1 MNQRFVRRFGLPTRL
16 RLTGASAA
24 LTVIV
29 AAALMTTALAAPDPR
44 ANVGPYNVTFLEGGT
59 GLTRPLGTDMPLLGA
74 HAPWSMAGWINPS
87 RERAETVVVAA
98 IGDAAAA
105 TCRCVLLRNGKLALG
120 LGGSTSIASDS
131 AIPAKEWTAI
141 AATYDGTTAR
151 LYVNGNEIASKA
163 VDTTAVTPAVN
174 LAPQIRDPLAHEH
187 FGGSLADFQVHEKAL
202 TPDAVRALAS
212 TRPNLDLTVFTQVG
226 SGWPWQ
232 QRAWRGLQEPQDP
245 WTLPKA
251 KTPAD
256 KPVAV
261 PPVSS
266 SALEKEDA
274 DDIWTLSNWRL
285 REEPRL
291 TDDGAHIS
299 RPGYRDD
306 SWYVA
311 TVPGTV
317 LTTLIDRGVYPD
329 PDHAL
334 NNMAIPESLA
344 RQSYWYRTQF
354 TPPVETAGRQLTLTF
369 KGINYSAD
377 VWLNGSKIGSTKGA
391 FIRGVFDVTDA
402 LKAGQPNV
410 LAVRVSPPPHPG
422 IPHEESISAGPGE
435 NGGNMAIDG
444 PTFVAA
450 EGWDWIPG
458 IRDRNTGLWQGV
470 ELKATGL
477 LRVLDPNVITT
488 LPLPRT
494 DSADVAILVPLENRH
509 PNQADATITASFE
522 GVQITKNVS
531 LAPGLTEVRL
541 DAREFPQLRIR
552 NPKLWW
558 PNGYGPQS
566 LYTLTLGVSD
576 SAVPSDTRKLR
587 FGIRHITYE
596 LSLFDHDGR
605 LRRVEVDLAGGTA
618 RGERLVDVRH
628 EAIKR
633 TANGWAASLT
643 AAGETSPAVRPVA
656 SESMSPFLTLRVNGV
671 PIAARGGNWGM
682 DDSRKRV
689 SRERLEPYFR
699 LHQAA
704 NLNIIRNWMGQNTED
719 VFYELADEYGLL
731 ILNDFWASTQDFQ
744 VEPQDPQLFLANA
757 RDVISRY
764 RYHPSIALWFGRN
777 EGVPQPI
784 LNEGLADLV
793 AQIDGTRH
801 YNGSSNMVNLGGS
814 GPYNYRP
821 PESYFTT
828 HAQGFSVEVGT
839 PSLATLESIQA
850 TVPEA
855 DRWPLSDTIAYH
867 DWHFGG
873 NGDVATFMKALA
885 DQFGEATSL
894 EDFERKAQMMNYVTY
909 RAVFEGFNS
918 RLWTRTSGRLLWMTH
933 PAWPSN
939 HWQIYSSDYDTHA
952 AYYGAKKAC
961 EPVHAQLDLPDFRL
975 TVVNTTRDKR
985 TKLSLRTRVIALN
998 NRLLEQRIDKVDAAA
1013 NAITPLPP
1021 LALARHLD
1029 KERVVLVA
1037 LTLTDAK
1044 GAVISENVYWQA
1056 KDEASHRQLNTLEAQ
1071 AIQISAKSARN
1082 ANEQVLTVTLVNH
1095 GAEPALN
1102 TKLTLVD
1109 PQGQRILPAYYSD
1122 NYLALLPGEPRTV
1135 EVRYPASAAGP
1146 ASVQLRGW
1154 NVKPTSAT
1162 ARP

>member
-1 MNQRFVRRFGLPTRL
+1 MHERIRESRPLQGWPVWVALALGLIF
-16 RLTGASAA
+16 AA
-24 LTVIV
+24 ITV
-29 AAALMTTALAAPDPR
+29 AAPPDPR
-44 ANVGPYNVTFLEGGT
+44 TNVGPYNVTFLEGGT
-59 GLTRPLGTDMPLLGA
+59 GLTRPLAPDMSLLRGRA
-74 HAPWSMAGWINPS
+74 QWSLSGWIYPS
-87 RERAETVVVAA
+87 RERAETIVVAA
-98 IGDAAAA
+98 IGDSTAA
-105 TCRCVLLRNGKLALG
+105 TCRCLQLRNGKLALR
-120 LGGSTSIASDS
+120 LGGSTELAGNFAIA
-131 AIPAKEWTAI
+131 AKEWTAI
-141 AATYDGTTAR
+141 AATYDGNLAR
-151 LYVNGNEIASKA
+151 LYVNGSEVASA
-163 VDTTAVTPAVN
+163 TAETNAVTPAMN
-174 LAPQIRDPLAHEH
+174 LAPHIRDPLAHEH
-187 FGGSLADFQVHEKAL
+187 FGGSLAEFQLYDKAL
-202 TPDAVRALAS
+202 APGEVHALA
-212 TRPNLDLTVFTQVG
+212 TTKPAFDLIVFDNVG

-232 QRAWRGLQEPQDP
+232 QRAWRGLQEPQDA

-256 KPVAV
+256 KPIAI
-261 PPVSS
+261 PPLSS
-266 SALEKEDA
+266 RALEK
-274 DDIWTLSNWRL
+274 DDLEEVWTLSNWRM

-291 TDDGAHIS
+291 ADDGAHIS
-299 RPGYRDD
+299 QPGYRDD
-306 SWYVA
+306 DWYAA

-334 NNMAIPESLA
+334 NNMFIPESLA

-354 TPPVETAGRQLTLTF
+354 TPSVETAGKELTLTF
-369 KGINYSAD
+369 KGINYSAE
-377 VWLNGSKIGSTKGA
+377 VWINGAKIGSTKGA

-402 LKAGQPNV
+402 LKPGKPNV

-422 IPHEESISAGPGE
+422 IPHEESIAAGPGE

-458 IRDRNTGLWQGV
+458 IRDRNTGLWQAV
-470 ELKATGL
+470 ELRASGL

-494 DSADVAILVPLENRH
+494 DPADVAILIPLENKH
-509 PNQADATITASFE
+509 ETQADATITASFE

-531 LAPGLTEVRL
+531 LPPGRSEVRL

-552 NPKLWW
+552 NPRLWW
-558 PNGYGPQS
+558 PNGYGPQN
-566 LYTLTLGVSD
+566 LYTLTIAVSD
-576 SAVPSDTRKLR
+576 SAAPSDTRRLR

-596 LSLFDHDGR
+596 LSLFDHEGR

-633 TANGWAASLT
+633 TSNGWAASLT
-643 AAGETSPAVRPVA
+643 PAGETSPAVHPVA
-656 SESMSPFLTLRVNGV
+656 SESMSPFLTLRVNGT

-699 LHQAA
+699 LHKAA

-719 VFYELADEYGLL
+719 VFYDLADEYGLL
-731 ILNDFWASTQDFQ
+731 ILNDFWESTQDFQ
-744 VEPQDPQLFLANA
+744 VEAQDPALFLANA

-793 AQIDGTRH
+793 AQLDGTRH
-801 YNGSSNMVNLGGS
+801 FNGSSNMVNLGGS
-814 GPYNYRP
+814 GPYNYRA

-839 PSLATLESIQA
+839 PSLATLESIKA

-855 DRWPLSDTIAYH
+855 DRWPLSDTLAYH

-885 DQFGEATSL
+885 AQFGEATSL

-909 RAVFEGFNS
+909 RAVFEGFNAQ
-918 RLWTRTSGRLLWMTH
+918 LWTRNSGRLLWMTH

-975 TVVNTTRDKR
+975 AVVNTTREKL
-985 TKLSLRTRVIALN
+985 TGLSLRTRIIALN
-998 NRLLEQRIDKVDAAA
+998 GHLLEQRTDRLDAAA
-1013 NAITPLPP
+1013 NIVTALAP

-1029 KERVVLVA
+1029 KDGLVLVA
-1037 LTLTDAK
+1037 LSLTDAHGK
-1044 GAVISENVYWQA
+1044 VVSENVYWQA
-1056 KDEASHRQLNTLEAQ
+1056 KDEASHQRLNALKAQ
-1071 AIQISAKSARN
+1071 PVSISAKASSSPDER
-1082 ANEQVLTVTLVNH
+1082 VVRVTLVNR
-1095 GAEPALN
+1095 GTEPALN

-1109 PQGQRILPAYYSD
+1109 ARGQRILPAYYSD

-1135 EVRYPASAAGP
+1135 EVRFPASFSGE
-1146 ASVQLRGW
+1146 SSIQLRGW
-1154 NVKPTSAT
+1154 NVRPVAAST
-1162 ARP
+1162 AP